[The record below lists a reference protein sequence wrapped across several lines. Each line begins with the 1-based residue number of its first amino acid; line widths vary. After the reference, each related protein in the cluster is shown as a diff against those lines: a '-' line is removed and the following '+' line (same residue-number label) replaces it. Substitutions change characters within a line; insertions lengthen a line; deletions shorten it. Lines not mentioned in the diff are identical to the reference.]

1 MYLTYK
7 VNHIF
12 RIILTLLHI
21 LAIFYYF
28 LLSNMIIN
36 SLEILPADLF
46 SKYHKRMVKISQ
58 TLAKLLGK
66 HYICGQNQNIP

>member
-7 VNHIF
+7 VNDIF

-28 LLSNMIIN
+28 LLSNTIIN
-36 SLEILPADLF
+36 SLEILFADSFQNATKEWLKF
-46 SKYHKRMVKISQ
+46 
-58 TLAKLLGK
+58 LK
-66 HYICGQNQNIP
+66 H

>member
-1 MYLTYK
+1 MYLTHK

-28 LLSNMIIN
+28 LLSNTIIN
-36 SLEILPADLF
+36 SLEILFADSFQNATKEWLKF
-46 SKYHKRMVKISQ
+46 
-58 TLAKLLGK
+58 LK
-66 HYICGQNQNIP
+66 H

>member
-1 MYLTYK
+1 MYLIYK

-28 LLSNMIIN
+28 LLSNTIIN
-36 SLEILPADLF
+36 SLEILFADSFQNATKEWLKF
-46 SKYHKRMVKISQ
+46 
-58 TLAKLLGK
+58 LK
-66 HYICGQNQNIP
+66 H